1 MTHLV
6 SVFTCFWFVRI
17 YDALYI
23 DSNLMKVFV
32 YLWNVIGQDQKIFLG
47 RARHKKSINFKNV
60 KLFLVDGRG
69 IRQCV

>member
-6 SVFTCFWFVRI
+6 SVFTCFSFLEYMTHI
-17 YDALYI
+17 YMN
-23 DSNLMKVFV
+23 SNLMKVFV